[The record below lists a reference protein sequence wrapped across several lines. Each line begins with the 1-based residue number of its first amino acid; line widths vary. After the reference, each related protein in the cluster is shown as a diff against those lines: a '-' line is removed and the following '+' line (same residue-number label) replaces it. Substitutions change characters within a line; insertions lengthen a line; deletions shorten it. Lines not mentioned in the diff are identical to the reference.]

1 MISHLPDREQIATLS
16 GSEFGRLQPKG
27 DQPLCLPS
35 FKGGEFDRDFR
46 EALNYVRQLLRGPL
60 RDEIGSPIFH
70 FAVEEDMSRL
80 SEGAMKWVGII
91 PREMKPEETQDFAI
105 QAALSLAES
114 ESTRL
119 KLEGED
125 TNKLRELIRN
135 TLISVLHYHL
145 KAAPDTLS
153 LNMTLNGE
161 KNFIS
166 HRQLEEK
173 VKQISEAL
181 DEKGEEI
188 NTVDYDKALIQMLKE
203 LGAIPENAHH
213 NEAMKVL
220 QVLNQA
226 KSEAWNLYYKL
237 GDNIE
242 AAQEKASIRGPL
254 AGVDLD
260 EDHSSLHLMEHL
272 RAMYGL
278 SERYGRNEADRYEL
292 QISAHLTWLLA
303 RLTTHPVYKNLIQN
317 QDKVRRDFMDRLYHE
332 EDLFKRN
339 EDTKV
344 IYLDERMRPTSK
356 EGHHKSMGMQVYD
369 SQLDGFEDLPTEAR
383 QVYRGRFRPK
393 DKTAILVKAVKERQE
408 LSHISDALAGEAV
421 MTGINEKDLDP
432 KKNPNAHRLTEYMV
446 AQAEAIAEGI
456 AKSMGLSKAPE
467 GMSYKKIPRGT
478 YKVVPKLVTEEKE
491 NGHSFNFPALKIYF
505 NIPTDETDD
514 PEGASVRTEF
524 RLICC
529 DTWIRSNKQKDSMS
543 HHETYKMKQGVDLLD
558 TFTARLYNEDIHP
571 VANKFREWCKEK
583 EQAELAE
590 IAELQAA

>member
-1 MISHLPDREQIATLS
+1 MPDRDQVTALS
-16 GSEFGRLQPKG
+16 RTEFGSLQPKEEKA
-27 DQPLCLPS
+27 LCLPS
-35 FKGGEFDRDFR
+35 FKGGEFDSDFR
-46 EALNYVRQLLRGPL
+46 EALSYVRQLLKGPL
-60 RDEIGSPIFH
+60 RDEIGSPVFH
-70 FAVEEDMSRL
+70 FAVEEDMGRL

-91 PREMKPEETQDFAI
+91 PREMKPEDTQEFAI
-105 QAALSLAES
+105 QAADRLAES
-114 ESTRL
+114 ESARL
-119 KLEGED
+119 KLKGED

-166 HRQLEEK
+166 YRELEEK
-173 VKQISEAL
+173 VKRTSEAL
-181 DEKGEEI
+181 DEKPGEKS
-188 NTVDYDKALIQMLKE
+188 TKDYDQALIGMLKE
-203 LGAIPENAHH
+203 LGAIPESAHH
-213 NEAMKVL
+213 GEAMKVL
-220 QVLNQA
+220 QVLNRA
-226 KSEAWNLYYKL
+226 KSEAWDIYYKL

-242 AAQEKASIRGPL
+242 EAQEKAGIGGPL
-254 AGVDLD
+254 AGVDLN

-278 SERYGRNEADRYEL
+278 SERYGQNEADRYEL

-303 RLTTHPVYKNLIQN
+303 RLTTHPVYKNLIEN
-317 QDKVRRDFMDRLYHE
+317 QDKVRSSFMDRLYHK

-339 EDTKV
+339 EDKKI

-356 EGHHKSMGMQVYD
+356 EAHHKSMSMEVYD
-369 SQLDGFEDLPTEAR
+369 SQLAGFEDLPAELR
-383 QVYRGRFRPK
+383 QIYRGRFRPK
-393 DKTAILVKAVKERQE
+393 DKTAILIKAVKDRQE

-421 MTGINEKDLDP
+421 MMGINEKDLDP
-432 KKNPNAHRLTEYMV
+432 KKNPSAPRITEYMV

-456 AKSMGLSKAPE
+456 AQSMGLSKAPE

-478 YKVVPKLVTEEKE
+478 YKVVPKLAIEEKT
-491 NGHSFNFPALKIYF
+491 NGHSFNFPALKMYF

-514 PEGASVRTEF
+514 PEGPSIRTEF
-524 RLICC
+524 RLICG

-543 HHETYKMKQGVDLLD
+543 HHDTYKMKQGVDLLD

-571 VANKFREWCKEK
+571 VASKFREWCKEK

-590 IAELQAA
+590 IAELQAS

>member
-1 MISHLPDREQIATLS
+1 MPDRDQVTALS
-16 GSEFGRLQPKG
+16 RTEFGSLQPKEEKA
-27 DQPLCLPS
+27 LCLPS
-35 FKGGEFDRDFR
+35 FKGGEFDNDFR
-46 EALNYVRQLLRGPL
+46 EALSYVRQLLKGPL
-60 RDEIGSPIFH
+60 RDEIGSPVFH
-70 FAVEEDMSRL
+70 FAVEEDMGRL

-91 PREMKPEETQDFAI
+91 PREMKPEDTQEFAT
-105 QAALSLAES
+105 QAADKLAES

-119 KLEGED
+119 KLKGED

-166 HRQLEEK
+166 YRELEEK
-173 VKQISEAL
+173 VEQISEAL

-188 NTVDYDKALIQMLKE
+188 STEDYDKALIQMLKE
-203 LGAIPENAHH
+203 LGTIPENTHYK
-213 NEAMKVL
+213 EAMEIL
-220 QVLNQA
+220 AVLNQA

-242 AAQEKASIRGPL
+242 AAQEKAGIGGPL
-254 AGVDLD
+254 AGIDLN

-278 SERYGRNEADRYEL
+278 SKRYGRNEADRYEL
-292 QISAHLTWLLA
+292 QISAHITWLLA
-303 RLTTHPVYKNLIQN
+303 RLTTHPVYKNLIKN

-332 EDLFKRN
+332 EDLFKKS
-339 EDTKV
+339 EDAKI
-344 IYLDERMRPTSK
+344 IYLDKRMRPTNK
-356 EGHHKSMGMQVYD
+356 ENHHKSMEMEVYD
-369 SQLDGFEDLPTEAR
+369 SQLKGFDDLPPEVR

-393 DKTAILVKAVKERQE
+393 DKTAILLKAVKERQE

-421 MTGINEKDLDP
+421 MMGINEKDLNP
-432 KKNPNAHRLTEYMV
+432 KKNPNAPRLTEYMV

-456 AKSMGLSKAPE
+456 AQSMKLSKAPE

-478 YKVVPKLVTEEKE
+478 YKVVPKLATEEKT
-491 NGHSFNFPALKIYF
+491 NGHSFNFPAFKMYF

-514 PEGASVRTEF
+514 PEGPSIRTEF
-524 RLICC
+524 RLICG

-543 HHETYKMKQGVDLLD
+543 HHENYKMKQGVDLLD
-558 TFTARLYNEDIHP
+558 TFTARLYNENLHLI
-571 VANKFREWCKEK
+571 ANKFRKWCKEK
-583 EQAELAE
+583 EKAELAE
-590 IAELQAA
+590 IAELQAT